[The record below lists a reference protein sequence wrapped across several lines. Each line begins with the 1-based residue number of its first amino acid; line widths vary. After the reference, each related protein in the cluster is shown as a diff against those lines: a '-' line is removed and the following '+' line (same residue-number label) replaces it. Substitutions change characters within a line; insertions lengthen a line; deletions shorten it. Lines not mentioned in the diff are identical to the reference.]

1 MRGRRKAGAILCSI
15 LCLAMLLLGGCGQTE
30 VPDTLSV
37 PAISVTNKGKVTAYL
52 IEDFDKD
59 YYDLKEL
66 RAMVDEEVAAFNKN
80 HTSQEGMDA
89 VTVQSLAESTDGSQK
104 VTLVLQ
110 FRDTAAYKDYT
121 GADLFYGT
129 VTQAM
134 EAGYDLDVQ
143 LISTKDGTTIEQT
156 EIQEKGKNHILIAQ
170 EKVLIYGPAKP
181 LYISPG
187 TATNEDGSVEVSE
200 NAEDNIYIIMK

>member
-1 MRGRRKAGAILCSI
+1 MKARRKTGVICCVI
-15 LCLAMLLLGGCGQTE
+15 LCLMLCFVGCSRTK
-30 VPDTLSV
+30 VPEEISV
-37 PAISVTNKGKVTAYL
+37 PALSVTSKGQVTAWL